1 MFFVYL
7 LYIVYRASWQSD
19 MKQPVGFAVDSKL
32 KICGTCAYRR
42 SSVCLSMRLVQA
54 CVDISQNPDEVDAA
68 TLTVLI
74 REAEVLRRRKYKCGK
89 EPSAWTHL
97 IDRACA
103 FWQPK
108 EQRGIP

>member
-1 MFFVYL
+1 
-7 LYIVYRASWQSD
+7 
-19 MKQPVGFAVDSKL
+19 
-32 KICGTCAYRR
+32 
-42 SSVCLSMRLVQA
+42 MRLLRA

-89 EPSAWTHL
+89 EPTAWTHL

-108 EQRGIP
+108 EQPLTQ